1 MIKIS
6 VKKENNII
14 KEIKVTGHANYAD
27 YGKDIVCA
35 AVSSITTTTIND
47 ILILD
52 NKAISYDVQDGNMII
67 TNNDNELAN
76 KLLTV
81 MLNSLEELANDYPKN
96 ISIGG

>member
-6 VKKENNII
+6 VKKENDII

-52 NKAISYDVQDGNMII
+52 NKAISYDAQDGNMII

-81 MLNSLEELANDYPKN
+81 MLNSLEDLANDYPKN

>member
-52 NKAISYDVQDGNMII
+52 NKAISYDAQDGNMII

-81 MLNSLEELANDYPKN
+81 MLNSLEDLANDYPKN